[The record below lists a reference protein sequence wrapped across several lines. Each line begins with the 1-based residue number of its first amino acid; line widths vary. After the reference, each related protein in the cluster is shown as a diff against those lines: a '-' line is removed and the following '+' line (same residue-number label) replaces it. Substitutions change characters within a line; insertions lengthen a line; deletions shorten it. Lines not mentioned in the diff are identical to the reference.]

1 MTSLDYAVHVS
12 PMQPLAPTALPPR
25 PDGGPMLW
33 SPLSTTIVYGPREA
47 VLVDP
52 GLTTEQGAA
61 VAKWAAVFDRTITGI
76 YVTHAHGDHWYA
88 TAPVREQFP
97 DATVWAT
104 PETISE
110 MERTTPGGR
119 PNPFWG
125 GAFPGLIG
133 DTPVIAE
140 PVPDGG
146 LEVDGQPLVPHAA
159 GHTDTDHT
167 TFLHVPSLDLV
178 VSGDVVYNQ
187 VHQYLSEVGEHGI
200 ESWLGAIDAV
210 AKVDPALVVAGHK
223 NPERDDSASIIGDT
237 RDYLNAAAEVFTTA
251 TSRAEYFETMVRR
264 FPTWLN
270 PGIAWL
276 TAVGR
281 WAE

>member
-1 MTSLDYAVHVS
+1 
-12 PMQPLAPTALPPR
+12 MQPLATTALPPR

-33 SPLSTTIVYGPREA
+33 SPLSTTLIYGPREA

-52 GLTTEQGAA
+52 GLTAEQGVA
-61 VAKWAAVFDRTITGI
+61 VAKWAAGFDRTITGI

-88 TAPVREQFP
+88 AAPVLEQFP
-97 DATVWAT
+97 DAKVWASA
-104 PETISE
+104 ETVAE

-125 GAFPGLIG
+125 AAFPGLIG
-133 DTPVIAE
+133 DTSVIAE
-140 PVPDGG
+140 VVPESG
-146 LEVDGQPLVPHAA
+146 LEVDGEALVPHSA
-159 GHTDTDHT
+159 GHTDTEHT

-187 VHQYLSEVGEHGI
+187 VHQYLSEAGDHGI
-200 ESWLGAIDAV
+200 DAWLDAIDAV
-210 AKVDPALVVAGHK
+210 AALAPATVVAGHK
-223 NPERDDSASIIGDT
+223 NPERDDPASVIDDT
-237 RDYLNAAAEVFTTA
+237 REYLRAAAEVFDSA
-251 TSRAEYFETMVRR
+251 TSRTEYFDAMVQR
-264 FPTWLN
+264 FPSWLN
-270 PGIAWL
+270 PGIAWM

>member
-1 MTSLDYAVHVS
+1 MTSLAYAVHVS

-25 PDGGPMLW
+25 PDGGPLLW
-33 SPLSTTIVYGPREA
+33 SPLSTTLIYGPREA

-52 GLTTEQGAA
+52 GLTTEQGLA
-61 VAKWAAVFDRTITGI
+61 VAKWAAGFDRTITGV

-88 TAPVREQFP
+88 TAPVRERFP
-97 DATVWAT
+97 DLTVWAT
-104 PETISE
+104 ADTIAE
-110 MERTTPGGR
+110 MERTTPGGL

-125 GAFPGLIG
+125 AAFPGLIG

-140 PVPDGG
+140 AVPEGG
-146 LEVDGQPLVPHAA
+146 LQVDGQPLVPHAA
-159 GHTDTDHT
+159 GHTDTEHT

-178 VSGDVVYNQ
+178 VSGDVIYNQ
-187 VHQYLSEVGEHGI
+187 VHQYLAEAGAHGI
-200 ESWLGAIDAV
+200 DSWLSAIDAV
-210 AKVDPALVVAGHK
+210 AAVNPTTVVAGHK
-223 NPERDDSASIIGDT
+223 NPERDDSASIIEDT
-237 RDYLNAAAEVFTTA
+237 RDYLRAAAEVFGGA
-251 TSRAEYFETMVRR
+251 TSRGEYFEAMTQR
-264 FPTWLN
+264 FPAWLN